1 MPPSI
6 PRDDL
11 RGAAR
16 LATSGT
22 LGVTRIV
29 EAMHARIRRPPGLAG
44 PADGKTGGLTGLV
57 YGSVRGVTRLVGGS
71 LDALLALLPEAV
83 AQAPRR
89 PSHDALVAALN
100 GVLGDHLA
108 ATGNPLAT
116 PMQLAHDGAPLAL
129 TRAALKARF
138 PEPSAGL
145 LVLVHGLCMNGRLW
159 RRKGHDH
166 GEFLAQALGLTPLYL
181 TYNTGLPVAE
191 NGRQF
196 AALMAQLLRAWP
208 HRAPRV
214 VILAHSMGGLVS
226 RSAFHQAG
234 RAAWTR
240 RVSDFVSLGTP
251 HLGAPLEKAGAG
263 IDLLLGAAPYA
274 APLARL
280 GKVRSRGITDLRHGL
295 PPEVG
300 LPDGPGG
307 PRCWA
312 MAGAIGQEA
321 SCLPPRLLGDG
332 LVRVASGLGQHAD
345 PARHLP
351 YPAERRW
358 VAQGVG
364 HLDLL
369 SSRAVARRLLEWLGE
384 TPLSAPAARTRR
396 RPSAG

>member
-16 LATSGT
+16 LATQGT
-22 LGVTRIV
+22 LGVMHIV
-29 EAMHARIRRPPGLAG
+29 EAMHARIQRPPGLAG
-44 PADGKTGGLTGLV
+44 PADGRARGVTGLV

-71 LDALLALLPEAV
+71 LDALLALLPDAV
-83 AQAPRR
+83 AKAPRK
-89 PSHDALVAALN
+89 PSHDTLVAALN

-108 ATGNPLAT
+108 ASGNPLAT
-116 PMQLAHDGAPLAL
+116 PMQLSHQGEAL
-129 TRAALKARF
+129 VLKRPALQARF
-138 PEPSAGL
+138 AEPGAGL

-166 GEFLAQALGLTPLYL
+166 GEHLAQQLGLTPLTL

-196 AALMAQLLRAWP
+196 AALLAQLLRAWP
-208 HRAPRV
+208 HTKPRV
-214 VILAHSMGGLVS
+214 VILAHSMGGLVA

-234 RAAWTR
+234 GAVWTR
-240 RVSDFVSLGTP
+240 RVSDFVCLGTP
-251 HLGAPLEKAGAG
+251 HFGAPLEKAGHG

-280 GKVRSRGITDLRHGL
+280 GKVRSAGITDLRHGL

-300 LPDGPGG
+300 LPSG

-312 MAGAIGQEA
+312 VAGALGA
-321 SCLPPRLLGDG
+321 DTSCTPVRLLGDG
-332 LVRVASGLGQHAD
+332 LVRVPSALGQAAD
-345 PARHLP
+345 AKRALP

-358 VAQGVG
+358 VAHGVG

-369 SSRAVARRLLEWLGE
+369 CSKAVARRLVEWL
-384 TPLSAPAARTRR
+384 APV
-396 RPSAG
+396 